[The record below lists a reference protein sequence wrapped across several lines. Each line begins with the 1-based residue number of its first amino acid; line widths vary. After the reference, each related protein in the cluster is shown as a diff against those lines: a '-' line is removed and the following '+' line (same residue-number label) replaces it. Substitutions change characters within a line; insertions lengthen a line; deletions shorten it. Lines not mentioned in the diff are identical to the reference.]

1 MNLRRLILPGVFVAL
16 VAGTSLATDPPGTSV
31 APAALLERLD
41 DGAAAPYVLDVRT
54 AEEYVSGHVPG
65 AVNIPYDKLAAR
77 LAEVPKD
84 RDVVLYCRS
93 GRRAQIA
100 GEVLAD
106 NGYARLAYL
115 QGDMPAWAD
124 QGRPVE
130 KPRDPAACAAA
141 LASGGPT
148 EQACASN

>member
-1 MNLRRLILPGVFVAL
+1 VNFRNLIVPGVLATL
-16 VAGTSLATDPPGTSV
+16 VAGISLATDPPGTSV

-41 DGAAAPYVLDVRT
+41 DGAEAPYVLDVRT

-65 AVNIPYDKLAAR
+65 AVNIPHDQLASR
-77 LAEVPKD
+77 IAEVPKD

-93 GRRAQIA
+93 GRRAQLA
-100 GEVLAD
+100 GEVLAG
-106 NGYARLAYL
+106 NGYARLSYL

-130 KPRDPAACAAA
+130 KPRDAEACVAA
-141 LASGGPT
+141 LKSDGPI
-148 EQACASN
+148 EQACVAN